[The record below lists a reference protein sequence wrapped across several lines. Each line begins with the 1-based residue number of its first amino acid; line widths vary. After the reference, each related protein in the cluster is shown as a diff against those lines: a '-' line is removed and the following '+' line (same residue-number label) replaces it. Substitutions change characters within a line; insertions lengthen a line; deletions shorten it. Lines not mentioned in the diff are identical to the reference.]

1 MQKVNQRM
9 TSKQYDTLEDMVSDF
24 VLIFDN
30 ACKYNEPD
38 SLIYKDALT
47 LQRVCLEKKQELCAD
62 DDANE
67 VPDVRALV
75 HEMMTNLYI
84 AMYNHTV
91 SVVTGGGT
99 SEIINYK
106 HFRIHIHF
114 RIYVLKPVCR
124 PPVV

>member
-91 SVVTGGGT
+91 SVQAFQGSYSFQNICV
-99 SEIINYK
+99 SRRHVRLSYDFDI
-106 HFRIHIHF
+106 
-114 RIYVLKPVCR
+114 
-124 PPVV
+124 